1 MNQLSHFSFF
11 VDDVLI
17 HGTIGEA
24 QFFGLTEYFK
34 NEIILNAEQVSKG
47 KRISIR
53 NTPIKS
59 LTAEWVVL
67 LSKIEDYKIQVLHRG
82 IPDDV
87 GSLWNLYWRQCYIL
101 DFEEAKHILNM
112 RTSILSEDE
121 QLEVLTRININTK
134 KLLLG
139 DPKIL
144 WRKSIHNQI
153 RDDIDLELMK

>member
-17 HGTIGEA
+17 HGTIGEPR
-24 QFFGLTEYFK
+24 FFGLSEHRS
-34 NEIILNAEQVSKG
+34 NEIILSADQVSKG

-53 NTPIKS
+53 NTPVRL

-67 LSKIEDYKIQVLHRG
+67 LSKIEDYKIQVLHQG
-82 IPDDV
+82 IPKDV

-101 DFEEAKHILNM
+101 DFDEAKHILNM

-121 QLEVLTRININTK
+121 QLEALTRININTK

-144 WRKSIHNQI
+144 WRKSIYA
-153 RDDIDLELMK
+153 ELQHEVEDQ